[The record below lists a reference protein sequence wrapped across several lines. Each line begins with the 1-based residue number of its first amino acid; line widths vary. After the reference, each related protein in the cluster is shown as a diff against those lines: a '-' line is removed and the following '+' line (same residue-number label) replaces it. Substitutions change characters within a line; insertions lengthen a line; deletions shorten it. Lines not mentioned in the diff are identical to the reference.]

1 MSDEYGQYVDRDYLT
16 DVYLSQN
23 SLNCTFS
30 IWETVQLY
38 WVSVMVWIV
47 SPKSWSV
54 ESLTLSISECDYT

>member
-38 WVSVMVWIV
+38 WVSVMV
-47 SPKSWSV
+47 
-54 ESLTLSISECDYT
+54 